1 MINVTNNI
9 YSEISSSKERY
20 EVYYPRQL
28 APGLVLPVV
37 IEEAGEDG
45 EVGEG
50 EDDAHTPEPRLT
62 GPALRVGGAQQPG

>member
-1 MINVTNNI
+1 M
-9 YSEISSSKERY
+9 
-20 EVYYPRQL
+20 YYPRQL

-50 EDDAHTPEPRLT
+50 QDDAHTPEPRLT
-62 GPALRVGGAQQPG
+62 GPALRVGGAQKPG